1 MNRLRARAD
10 HRGQLRIDLLES
22 VVGDDASGL
31 IRAASELTQLY
42 PENRFYAYLLGRGY
56 YFTKQYQRCIDTL
69 RPLVEQRYEWA
80 WTYVL
85 TARSAAQLGDSA
97 AAQRAFELGFKV
109 SRAEPELTYAYV
121 RFLEARGDQSRSR
134 SMIDEALRSPA
145 LAENPVGEGEL
156 RLELAKDLSR
166 RGHTVRARQ
175 ELRRAAQLIPREDE
189 ARAEADSLVQVLG
202 SR

>member
-1 MNRLRARAD
+1 
-10 HRGQLRIDLLES
+10 
-22 VVGDDASGL
+22 
-31 IRAASELTQLY
+31 
-42 PENRFYAYLLGRGY
+42 
-56 YFTKQYQRCIDTL
+56 
-69 RPLVEQRYEWA
+69 
-80 WTYVL
+80 
-85 TARSAAQLGDSA
+85 
-97 AAQRAFELGFKV
+97 
-109 SRAEPELTYAYV
+109 
-121 RFLEARGDQSRSR
+121 
-134 SMIDEALRSPA
+134 MIDEALRSPA